1 VSLVKRAAIAFVSF
15 LLFVSLS
22 GFGLVFTL
30 DRTVLAPDFVVG
42 ELESLDVA
50 PLAEEILRAQVPVEI
65 LSFVPAEF
73 IDEVLANLVVDLEPW
88 AREQAQEAVYAAYD
102 YLLGKTENLSLLI
115 DFETVKGQARD
126 TIWRVFVASPPPG
139 LDFIPEAQLEPLFD
153 QVYDNFSGQIP
164 DTLEINESFINEMDP
179 EIMSALAQA
188 RRYIGY
194 LRMAYWAFIAGM
206 ALTIMGI
213 ILLTR
218 RVRGA
223 TRWIGVPCLI
233 SGIVTYVG
241 TFIIRHF
248 ADQIMEQLIL
258 PAPLQVWLP
267 RFLEHGLVPMQ
278 IYGIV
283 FMIVGTALLIVS
295 VVYRRGEPEYY

>member
-1 VSLVKRAAIAFVSF
+1 VSLVKRAAIAFASF

-30 DRTVLAPDFVVG
+30 DRTVLNPDFVVH

-50 PLAEEILRAQVPVEI
+50 PLAKEVLRAQIPPEI
-65 LSFVPAEF
+65 QSFVSAEF
-73 IDEVLANLVVDLEPW
+73 IDEVLDDLVVDLEPW
-88 AREQAQEAVYAAYD
+88 AREQAEEAVYAGYD
-102 YLLGKTENLSLLI
+102 YLLGRTEDLSLLI

-126 TIWRVFVASPPPG
+126 TIWRVFSTSPPPG
-139 LDFIPEAQLEPLFD
+139 LDFIPAAQLEPLFN
-153 QVYDNFSGQIP
+153 QIYDNFSDQIP
-164 DTLEINESFINEMDP
+164 DTLEINVSVIDEIDP
-179 EIMSALAQA
+179 GIMPRLAQA

-194 LRMAYWAFIAGM
+194 LRMAYWAFIAGI

-223 TRWIGVPCLI
+223 TRWIGIPCLI
-233 SGIVTYVG
+233 SGIVIYAG
-241 TFIIRHF
+241 TFAIRHF
-248 ADQIMEQLIL
+248 AGLVIEQLIL
-258 PAPLQVWLP
+258 PAQLQVWLP
-267 RFLEHGLVPMQ
+267 QFLEHGLVPMQ

-283 FMIVGTALLIVS
+283 FMIVGTALLIIS
-295 VVYRRGEPEYY
+295 VVYRRGESEY

>member
-30 DRTVLAPDFVVG
+30 DRTVLNPDFVVG

-50 PLAEEILRAQVPVEI
+50 PLAEDILRAQIPAEI

-73 IDEVLANLVVDLEPW
+73 IDEVLTNMVVDLEPW
-88 AREQAQEAVYAAYD
+88 AREQANEAVYTGYD
-102 YLLGKTENLSLLI
+102 YLLGRTDYLSLLI
-115 DFETVKGQARD
+115 DFETVKEQARD
-126 TIWRVFVASPPPG
+126 TIWRVLSTSPPPG
-139 LDFIPEAQLEPLFD
+139 LDAIPAAQLEPLFN
-153 QVYDNFSGQIP
+153 QVYDNFSAQIP
-164 DTLEINESFINEMDP
+164 DTMEINESFINEIDP
-179 EIMSALAQA
+179 EIMSVLAQL

-194 LRMAYWAFIAGM
+194 LRIAYVAFIVGM
-206 ALTIMGI
+206 ALTVMGI

-223 TRWIGVPCLI
+223 TRWIGIPCLI
-233 SGIVTYVG
+233 AGIVTYAG

-248 ADQIMEQLIL
+248 AGQVMEQLIL

-295 VVYRRGEPEYY
+295 VVYRRGEPEY

>member
-30 DRTVLAPDFVVG
+30 DRTVLNPDFVVR

-50 PLAEEILRAQVPVEI
+50 PLAEEVLRAQVPAEI
-65 LSFVPAEF
+65 QSFVPAEF
-73 IDEVLANLVVDLEPW
+73 LDEVLANLVVDLEPW
-88 AREQAQEAVYAAYD
+88 ARGQASEAVYTGYD
-102 YLLGKTENLSLLI
+102 YLLGRVENLRLLI

-126 TIWRVFVASPPPG
+126 TIWRVFSASPPMG
-139 LDFIPEAQLEPLFD
+139 LDFLPPAQLEPLFNEI
-153 QVYDNFSGQIP
+153 YDEFSGQIP
-164 DTLEINESFINEMDP
+164 DTFEINESSLD
-179 EIMSALAQA
+179 EIDLGIMPRLAQA

-194 LRMAYWAFIAGM
+194 LRIAYGAFIAGI

-223 TRWIGVPCLI
+223 TRWIGIPFLI
-233 SGIVTYVG
+233 AGIVTYAG
-241 TFIIRHF
+241 TFAIRHF
-248 ADQIMEQLIL
+248 AGLVMEQLIL
-258 PAPLQVWLP
+258 PAQLQVWLP
-267 RFLEHGLVPMQ
+267 RVLEHGLVPMQ

-295 VVYRRGEPEYY
+295 VVYQRGQSEY